1 MDTNNTDLSVQV
13 PCSDQMKNSSEID
26 WDKALQEVCEFIHS
40 FEEKHTTEIV
50 NEIRK
55 SGFFLFDILK
65 NLSKIDEN
73 RTRLIESIPAYAPC
87 PETNMYYYVTTDGC
101 IVNSRTLQ
109 VTELDDSFWDYL
121 KFFRQETGS
130 EGDFSAS
137 TS

>member
-55 SGFFLFDILK
+55 SGFFCL
-65 NLSKIDEN
+65 
-73 RTRLIESIPAYAPC
+73 
-87 PETNMYYYVTTDGC
+87 
-101 IVNSRTLQ
+101 
-109 VTELDDSFWDYL
+109 
-121 KFFRQETGS
+121 
-130 EGDFSAS
+130 